1 MDQHT
6 PLRELKGVG
15 DKTAALLEKREL
27 YEVGDLLTYYPGTYE
42 HFGQPKAI
50 ADCCPGEMVT
60 LRLTLLSGGRPVRA
74 GSRTIVHFQGAD
86 ATGQIRLSWFNQPY
100 IGRNLPL
107 GSVRFFYG
115 RVQQLKNKTWVMEQP
130 KSFTKEEYDLLA
142 DSLRPV
148 YSLPL
153 HFKKKLFLRMM
164 QQAIENCPL
173 PAEYLTEQENQK
185 LQSDFHLCLMK
196 EEEAVRQIHFPSDI
210 QNARAAR
217 QRLVFD
223 EFYLFLAAVHLQK
236 GENEKRHNP
245 APMKPGG
252 ETDRLIRMLPYA
264 LTKGQRDA
272 WREIEADL
280 TGPYVMNRLL
290 EGDVGSGKTILA
302 FLALLLCAANGR
314 QGALMAPTEVLAA
327 QHMETILAMKEAYDL
342 SIHPIL
348 LTGSVKGKARREAL
362 ESISSGA
369 ADVIIGT
376 HALIQEKVSYHD
388 LGLVITDEQHRFG
401 VRQRESL
408 AGKGE
413 TVPVLVM
420 SATPIPR
427 TLAIILYGDLQIS
440 LLKEKPGDRL
450 PVKNCALPASE
461 REKAWR
467 FIAKEVTKGRQAY
480 VICPAIDEGKEGE
493 QELNEDDGLSGMT
506 KAVIEDDFPGGGQ
519 KPAMAN
525 VMETT
530 ERLCHYFGKE
540 VRVKALHGRMKP
552 AQKEEIMKSFGAGE
566 IDVLVSTTVVEVGI
580 NVPNATVMLVENAE
594 RFGLAQLH
602 QLRGRIGRGSE
613 QSYCIF
619 LYGSAS
625 EEKPKR
631 LEILEKNNDGFSIAE
646 QDLAL
651 RGPGDL
657 FGVRQSG
664 ALGFELADIYQD
676 ASLLQTAAALLDSV
690 VKNDRQLS
698 SPAHELLR
706 QRLAQAAKSVDFR
719 SI

>member
-15 DKTAALLEKREL
+15 EKTAALLEKREL
-27 YEVGDLLTYYPGTYE
+27 YHVGDLLTYYPRTYE
-42 HFGQPKAI
+42 CFGQPKTL
-50 ADCCPGEMVT
+50 ADCCPGEVVT

-86 ATGQIRLSWFNQPY
+86 ATGQIRLTWFNQPY
-100 IGRNLPL
+100 IGRSLPL
-107 GSVRFFYG
+107 GCVRLFWG
-115 RVQQLKNKTWVMEQP
+115 RLQQLKNKTWVMEQP
-130 KSFTKEEYDLLA
+130 KCFTKEEYDLLA
-142 DSLRPV
+142 DSLQPV
-148 YSLPL
+148 YALPL
-153 HFKKKLFLRMM
+153 HFKKKLFQRMM
-164 QQAIENCPL
+164 QQTLRECPL
-173 PAEYLTEQENQK
+173 PAEYLTESEMQQ
-185 LQSDFHLCLMK
+185 LQSRFHLSLM
-196 EEEAVRQIHFPSDI
+196 EESEAIRQIHFPADRKAV
-210 QNARAAR
+210 QAAR
-217 QRLVFD
+217 ERLVFD
-223 EFYLFLAAVHLQK
+223 EFYLFLTAVHLQK
-236 GENEKRHNP
+236 GKNESLRNP
-245 APMKPGG
+245 APMKPSE
-252 ETDRLIRMLPYA
+252 ETDRLIRRLPYT
-264 LTKGQRDA
+264 LTEGQMGA
-272 WREIEADL
+272 WREIQADL

-302 FLALLLCAANGR
+302 FLALLLCTANSR
-314 QGALMAPTEVLAA
+314 QGALMAPTEVLAL
-327 QHMETILAMKEAYDL
+327 QHMETLLSMKEDYDL
-342 SIHPIL
+342 PIHPVL
-348 LTGSVKGKARREAL
+348 LTGSVKGKARKEAL
-362 ESISSGA
+362 AAIASGE

-413 TVPVLVM
+413 VVPVLVM

-427 TLAIILYGDLQIS
+427 TLAIILYGDLQVS
-440 LLKEKPGDRL
+440 LLKERPKNRL
-450 PVKNCALPASE
+450 PVKNCALPSRE
-461 REKAWR
+461 RERAWK
-467 FIAKEVTKGRQAY
+467 FIAGEVKKGRQAY

-493 QELNEDDGLSGMT
+493 EETEEETFAGSPKAMIEELGFGE
-506 KAVIEDDFPGGGQ
+506 GQ
-519 KPAMAN
+519 RPPMVN

-530 ERLCHYFGKE
+530 EKLSRYFGDKI
-540 VRVKALHGRMKP
+540 RVEALHGRMKP
-552 AQKEEIMKSFGAGE
+552 AQKEEIMGRFGAGE

-580 NVPNATVMLVENAE
+580 NVPNATVMVVENAE

-619 LYGSAS
+619 LYENAS

-631 LEILEKNNDGFSIAE
+631 LEILEKNNDGFAIAQ

-664 ALGFELADIYQD
+664 ALGFALADIYQD
-676 ASLLQTAAALLDSV
+676 ASLLQTAAALLNEV
-690 VKNDRQLS
+690 VQEDRQLAK
-698 SPAHELLR
+698 PEHEALR
-706 QRLAQAAKSVDFR
+706 RRVAAEAKSVDFR

>member
-6 PLRELKGVG
+6 LLRELKGVG
-15 DKTAALLEKREL
+15 EKTAALLEKREL
-27 YEVGDLLTYYPGTYE
+27 YEVGDLLTYYPVTYE
-42 HFGQPKAI
+42 HFGQPKAL
-50 ADCCPGEMVT
+50 ADCCPGEIVT

-74 GSRTIVHFQGAD
+74 GSRTIVHLLGAD
-86 ATGQIRLSWFNQPY
+86 ATGRIRLTWFNQPY

-142 DSLRPV
+142 DALRPV

-153 HFKKKLFLRMM
+153 HFKKKLFLHMM
-164 QQAIENCPL
+164 QQALENCPL
-173 PAEYLTEQENQK
+173 PVEYLTEHEIEQ
-185 LQSDFHLCLMK
+185 LQSCFQLSLMK
-196 EEEAVRQIHFPSDI
+196 EEESVRQIHFPSDI
-210 QNARAAR
+210 PNAQAAR
-217 QRLVFD
+217 QRLIFD

-236 GENEKRHNP
+236 GENDKRSNP
-245 APMKPGG
+245 TPMKLSG
-252 ETDRLIRMLPYA
+252 ETDRLIDLLPYA
-264 LTKGQRDA
+264 LTEGQRSA
-272 WREIEADL
+272 WKEIEADL

-327 QHMETILAMKEAYDL
+327 QHMETVLAMKEAYNL
-342 SIHPIL
+342 PIHPIL

-362 ESISSGA
+362 ESIFRGA

-408 AGKGE
+408 AGKGA

-450 PVKNCALPASE
+450 PVKNCALPSAE

-467 FIAKEVTKGRQAY
+467 FIAKEVRKGRQAY
-480 VICPAIDEGKEGE
+480 VICPAIDEGKEAE
-493 QELNEDDGLSGMT
+493 QESNESDEFSGMA
-506 KAVIEDDFPGGGQ
+506 KAIIEDLFPGGGQ
-519 KPAMAN
+519 KTPMAN

-530 ERLCHYFGKE
+530 QELCRYFGKE
-540 VRVKALHGRMKP
+540 IRIESLHGRMKP
-552 AQKEEIMKSFGAGE
+552 ARKDEIMKSFGAGE

-619 LYGSAS
+619 LYENAS

-664 ALGFELADIYQD
+664 ALGFALADIYQD
-676 ASLLQTAAALLDSV
+676 AALLKTACAFLNSV
-690 VKNDRQLS
+690 VKEDRQLS
-698 SPAHELLR
+698 SPAHDLLR
-706 QRLAQAAKSVDFR
+706 QRLAQEAKSVDFR

>member
-15 DKTAALLEKREL
+15 EKTAALLEKREL
-27 YEVGDLLTYYPGTYE
+27 YEAGDLLAYYPRTYE
-42 HFGQPKAI
+42 HFGRPKTLAE
-50 ADCCPGEMVT
+50 CCPGEMVT

-74 GSRTIVHFQGAD
+74 GSRTIVHFQGTD
-86 ATGQIRLSWFNQPY
+86 ATGQIRLTWFNQPY
-100 IGRNLPL
+100 IGRNLTL
-107 GSVRFFYG
+107 GSVRLFRG

-142 DSLRPV
+142 GSLQPV
-148 YSLPL
+148 YALPL

-164 QQAIENCPL
+164 QQTLDNCPL
-173 PAEYLTEQENQK
+173 PAEYLTEQEKKQ
-185 LQSDFHLCLMK
+185 LQSLFQLPLME
-196 EEEAVRQIHFPSDI
+196 EEEAARQIHFPDDI
-210 QNARAAR
+210 QRAKQARE
-217 QRLVFD
+217 RLVFD

-236 GENEKRHNP
+236 GENEKRRNP
-245 APMKPGG
+245 SPMEKSS
-252 ETDRLIRMLPYA
+252 ETDRLIAALPYT
-264 LTKGQRDA
+264 LTQGQQQA
-272 WREIEADL
+272 FREIEADL

-302 FLALLLCAANGR
+302 FLALLLCAVNGR

-327 QHMETILAMKEAYDL
+327 QHMETVAAMQKAYDL
-342 SIHPIL
+342 PIHPVL
-348 LTGSVKGKARREAL
+348 LTGAVKGKARKETLEA
-362 ESISSGA
+362 IGTGK
-369 ADVIIGT
+369 ADLIIGT
-376 HALIQEKVSYHD
+376 HALIQEKVEYHN

-413 TVPVLVM
+413 SVPVLVM

-427 TLAIILYGDLQIS
+427 TLAIILYGDLQVS
-440 LLKEKPGDRL
+440 LLKERPKDRL
-450 PVKNCALPASE
+450 PVKNCALPAGE

-467 FIAKEVTKGRQAY
+467 FIAREVKKGRQAY
-480 VICPAIDEGKEGE
+480 VICPAIDESKEGE
-493 QELNEDDGLSGMT
+493 SDIDEEESGSAARAVLQESYPDGSNRL
-506 KAVIEDDFPGGGQ
+506 P
-519 KPAMAN
+519 MAN
-525 VMETT
+525 VTETSKKLS
-530 ERLCHYFGKE
+530 RYFGKE
-540 VRVKALHGRMKP
+540 VRVEALHGRMKP
-552 AQKEEIMKSFGAGE
+552 TEKEEIMARFGAGE

-580 NVPNATVMLVENAE
+580 NVPNATVMVVENAE

-619 LYGSAS
+619 LYENTSG
-625 EEKPKR
+625 EKPKR

-664 ALGFELADIYQD
+664 ALGFVLGDIYQD
-676 ASLLQTAAALLDSV
+676 APLLKTAAALLDCV
-690 VKNDRQLS
+690 IKNDPMLS
-698 SPAHELLR
+698 LPEHALLR
-706 QRLAQAAKSVDFR
+706 RRVAGEAKSVDFR

>member
-1 MDQHT
+1 
-6 PLRELKGVG
+6 
-15 DKTAALLEKREL
+15 
-27 YEVGDLLTYYPGTYE
+27 
-42 HFGQPKAI
+42 
-50 ADCCPGEMVT
+50 
-60 LRLTLLSGGRPVRA
+60 
-74 GSRTIVHFQGAD
+74 
-86 ATGQIRLSWFNQPY
+86 
-100 IGRNLPL
+100 
-107 GSVRFFYG
+107 
-115 RVQQLKNKTWVMEQP
+115 
-130 KSFTKEEYDLLA
+130 
-142 DSLRPV
+142 
-148 YSLPL
+148 
-153 HFKKKLFLRMM
+153 
-164 QQAIENCPL
+164 
-173 PAEYLTEQENQK
+173 
-185 LQSDFHLCLMK
+185 
-196 EEEAVRQIHFPSDI
+196 
-210 QNARAAR
+210 
-217 QRLVFD
+217 
-223 EFYLFLAAVHLQK
+223 
-236 GENEKRHNP
+236 
-245 APMKPGG
+245 
-252 ETDRLIRMLPYA
+252 
-264 LTKGQRDA
+264 
-272 WREIEADL
+272 
-280 TGPYVMNRLL
+280 
-290 EGDVGSGKTILA
+290 
-302 FLALLLCAANGR
+302 
-314 QGALMAPTEVLAA
+314 
-327 QHMETILAMKEAYDL
+327 
-342 SIHPIL
+342 
-348 LTGSVKGKARREAL
+348 
-362 ESISSGA
+362 
-369 ADVIIGT
+369 
-376 HALIQEKVSYHD
+376 
-388 LGLVITDEQHRFG
+388 
-401 VRQRESL
+401 
-408 AGKGE
+408 
-413 TVPVLVM
+413 
-420 SATPIPR
+420 
-427 TLAIILYGDLQIS
+427 
-440 LLKEKPGDRL
+440 
-450 PVKNCALPASE
+450 
-461 REKAWR
+461 
-467 FIAKEVTKGRQAY
+467 
-480 VICPAIDEGKEGE
+480 
-493 QELNEDDGLSGMT
+493 MT

-706 QRLAQAAKSVDFR
+706 QRVAQAAKSVDFR